1 MPGPVEQLIILFGQ
15 VNISSKVFFVWSGG
29 GSVALVGSQQLDLRG
44 IRIWFFF
51 AAVGECERVSPINTR

>member
-15 VNISSKVFFVWSGG
+15 EVNISSKVFFVWSGG

-44 IRIWFFF
+44 IRIGLFFLQL
-51 AAVGECERVSPINTR
+51 

>member
-15 VNISSKVFFVWSGG
+15 EVNISSKVFFVWSGG

-44 IRIWFFF
+44 IRIGLFFCSCR
-51 AAVGECERVSPINTR
+51 GM

>member
-44 IRIWFFF
+44 IRIGLFFLQL
-51 AAVGECERVSPINTR
+51 